1 MWDVD
6 QRSFETC
13 NSQPFI
19 SWCWPI
25 STIFPTGNENVPSL
39 GQGPNRVSFTPLPY
53 LCISV
58 MCYFALETTCVPYSL
73 SFNLTCKRLF
83 PVDFYPL
90 VTFQRAWFSPP
101 VSAAVPF
108 WLGSPLQGTAWWG
121 TLLHVSL
128 GTSSL
133 IALSQA
139 QGLRHV
145 PMVHYNSL
153 YQTQTN
159 LWVAHLFSSL
169 KKVNENQDWQFK
181 WSVFVQSHLLLGK
194 AINSL

>member
-1 MWDVD
+1 
-6 QRSFETC
+6 
-13 NSQPFI
+13 
-19 SWCWPI
+19 
-25 STIFPTGNENVPSL
+25 
-39 GQGPNRVSFTPLPY
+39 
-53 LCISV
+53 

-73 SFNLTCKRLF
+73 GFNLTCKHLF

-90 VTFQRAWFSPP
+90 VTFQRAWFSPS
-101 VSAAVPF
+101 VSAAVLF
-108 WLGSPLQGTAWWG
+108 WLGFPLQGTAWWG

-181 WSVFVQSHLLLGK
+181 
-194 AINSL
+194 